1 MENQGIIALYFLSPA
16 WLIILSII
24 AYFALQKPFDKL
36 FGKIN
41 THTVVPQGFFIF
53 VQLLL
58 VGLLLDSV
66 TRTLGINDTAPVEAF
81 AQTLSSQQLSGA
93 LQIVISALGEELFFR
108 GIIFNV
114 LGSIPSILIFGAAHA
129 GYGSLVQLAGA
140 FAAGFI
146 LIRAREQY
154 GSIFPGLL
162 GHALYN
168 LAAVFVLL

>member
-1 MENQGIIALYFLSPA
+1 MENQSLNALYFLSPS

-24 AYFALQKPFDKL
+24 AYFVLKKPFDKL
-36 FGKIN
+36 FGN
-41 THTVVPQGFFIF
+41 VNVHTDVPRGFFIF
-53 VQLLL
+53 FQLLL

-66 TRTLGINDTAPVEAF
+66 SRTLGINDTAPVEVF
-81 AQTLSSQQLSGA
+81 AQTLSSQQWSGA
-93 LQIVISALGEELFFR
+93 LQIIISALGEELFFR

-129 GYGSLVQLAGA
+129 GYGSLVQLLGA

>member
-16 WLIILSII
+16 WLIILSVA
-24 AYFALQKPFDKL
+24 AYFVLQKPANKL
-36 FGKIN
+36 FGNIN
-41 THTVVPQGFFIF
+41 TQTDVPRGFYIFI
-53 VQLLL
+53 QLLL
-58 VGLLLDSV
+58 VGLVLDSV
-66 TRTLGINDTAPVEAF
+66 SRTLGINDTAAVEVF
-81 AQTLSSQQLSGA
+81 AQTLSSQHWSGA
-93 LQIVISALGEELFFR
+93 AQIIISAIGEELFFR

-140 FAAGFI
+140 FAAGYI

-168 LAAVFVLL
+168 LVAVFVLL